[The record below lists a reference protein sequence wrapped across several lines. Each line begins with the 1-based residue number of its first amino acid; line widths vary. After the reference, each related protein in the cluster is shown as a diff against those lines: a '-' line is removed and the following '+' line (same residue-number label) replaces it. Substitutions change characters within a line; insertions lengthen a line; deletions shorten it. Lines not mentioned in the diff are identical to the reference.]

1 MHADPDGLRAAA
13 SRFASGVTV
22 VTTARDGELHGMTA
36 SSFASVSLDP
46 PLVLISLDKS
56 SRTRG
61 IVLEVGTFAINIL
74 RSDQEDVARAFA
86 LPGVKTFDAIPHHLD
101 TSGAPFLDEAL
112 ASLSCRTV
120 EVVAGGDHEVFIA
133 EVIAVETREGEPLLY
148 FDRAY
153 RRLSG

>member
-1 MHADPDGLRAAA
+1 MIEPSNDLRTAA

-22 VTTARDGELHGMTA
+22 VTTARDGDLHGMTA
-36 SSFASVSLDP
+36 SSFASVSLEP

-74 RSDQEDVARAFA
+74 SSEQETVARAFA
-86 LPGVKTFDAIPHHLD
+86 VRGDKTFESVPYHLD
-101 TSGAPFLDEAL
+101 ESGAPFLDEAL
-112 ASLSCRTV
+112 ASLSCLTV
-120 EVVAGGDHEVFIA
+120 EVVAGGDHDVFIA
-133 EVIAVETREGEPLLY
+133 EVIRVEARPGEPLLY

>member
-1 MHADPDGLRAAA
+1 
-13 SRFASGVTV
+13 
-22 VTTARDGELHGMTA
+22 MTA

-61 IVLEVGTFAINIL
+61 IVLEVGTFAINVL
-74 RSDQEDVARAFA
+74 RADQEDVARSFA
-86 LPGVKTFDAIPHHLD
+86 MQGIKTFESIPHHLD
-101 TSGAPFLDEAL
+101 SSGAPFLDEAL

-133 EVIAVETREGEPLLY
+133 EVIAVEVRSGEPLLY
-148 FDRAY
+148 FDRSY

>member
-1 MHADPDGLRAAA
+1 
-13 SRFASGVTV
+13 V
-22 VTTARDGELHGMTA
+22 VTTARGGELHGMTA

-74 RSDQEDVARAFA
+74 SDKQEQVARSFA
-86 LPGVKTFDAIPHHLD
+86 VQGVKTFDTVPHHLD

-133 EVIAVETREGEPLLY
+133 EVIAVETRPGEPLLY
-148 FDRAY
+148 FDRGY
-153 RRLSG
+153 RRLSS

>member
-1 MHADPDGLRAAA
+1 MAPGSEDLRAAA

-22 VTTARDGELHGMTA
+22 VTTGRGGELHGMTA

-74 RSDQEDVARAFA
+74 SAEQEPVARAFA
-86 LPGVKTFDAIPHHLD
+86 LRGNKTFEAVPHHLD
-101 TSGAPFLDEAL
+101 ASGAPFLDEAL
-112 ASLSCRTV
+112 ASLSCRTL

-133 EVIAVETREGEPLLY
+133 EVIAVQTRAGDPLLY
-148 FDRAY
+148 FDRNY

>member
-1 MHADPDGLRAAA
+1 MIAPPDDLRTAA

-36 SSFASVSLDP
+36 SSFASVSLEP

-74 RSDQEDVARAFA
+74 SGEQEEVARAFA
-86 LPGVKTFDAIPHHLD
+86 VRGDKTFESVPHHLD
-101 TSGAPFLDEAL
+101 KSGAPFLNGAL
-112 ASLSCRTV
+112 ASLSCSTV
-120 EVVAGGDHEVFIA
+120 EVVAGGDHDVFIA
-133 EVIAVETREGEPLLY
+133 EVIAVEARPGEPLLY
-148 FDRAY
+148 FDRDY